1 MSFEDMLVASHRP
14 GQNVDKGLVHL
25 VGEALDARFFL
36 LEATSG
42 GNRIFATT
50 LSELIATTSTDG
62 DFAVLPASAG
72 AESGVYRKSTGTWT
86 KQFELLDLAAKGV
99 VPLTLTNSDGDAL
112 EAVSGTPLPSSHAGF
127 VFTLTV
133 PATNDTEGV
142 TISLN
147 GVAAIPVLSSTGS
160 ALPADYLPP
169 GAVIILT
176 SRGDALQLISHD
188 DAAAASRAAAAA
200 SATEAAGSA
209 TTASTASG
217 VAITAQQAAEAAQQA
232 AETARDEAQGVSLG
246 NTSGVPNSSSVPGAS
261 ATAALNGL
269 YANHKGSSRPAGAL
283 AGTQWIDD
291 TGTPWLLKQFDGTD
305 DLTLARIN
313 ATDNTIEWV
322 QSAEQTLASQATVD
336 LGSKTGRAIRIT
348 GTTAIASFGVA
359 DAGVE
364 RVLRFTNVLTLT
376 HHGTSLILLGGADII
391 TAAGDTAVVRSEGS
405 GNWRMTSYQRA
416 SGEALVQ
423 PPAGTNYD
431 DDIAVLAMGL
441 ADALNVAQFLGDTGN
456 RFADNF
462 DVLTYV
468 DDAGATNLNTSEAGV
483 LQPTGGVS
491 ANLLGNH
498 TAATQDGNTISVSS
512 QSSASLAGWM
522 AADGTIGG
530 SGGENSWASQTGVA
544 AWWQVQFGSPKTIT
558 SYRMQVHATFLT
570 NMPSAW
576 RLLGSNTG
584 SFAGEETV
592 LDTVSGQSWSDADFV
607 SFDCDTSGSFTYYRI
622 DITANGGAS
631 NIVIGEI
638 EMFESGAPDDM
649 IVETAGL
656 TSSAQPDALKAW
668 LVIQE
673 VDSITPNIDLT
684 VRVSRDGGSTFAAAT
699 LAQSYA
705 LPGGKKLVET
715 GAVDVSGQPPG
726 TTPVMEISTAN
737 AKMVK
742 VHSHALYWS

>member
-25 VGEALDARFFL
+25 VGEALDARFL
-36 LEATSG
+36 LVEATSG

-50 LSELIATTSTDG
+50 LAGLTATTSTDG

-72 AESGVYRKSTGTWT
+72 AESGVYRKTTGTWV

-99 VPLTLTNSDGDAL
+99 VPLTVTNSDGDAL
-112 EAVSGTPLPSSHAGF
+112 EAVSGTPLPSSHSGF

-142 TISLN
+142 SISLN
-147 GVAAIPVLSSTGS
+147 GASAIPVLTSTGL

-169 GAVIILT
+169 DAVIILT

-200 SATEAAGSA
+200 SAADAAGSA
-209 TTASTASG
+209 STASTASG
-217 VAITAQQAAEAAQQA
+217 AAITAQQAAEDAQAA

-246 NTSGVPNSSSVPGAS
+246 NTSGVPNSSSVPGSS

-283 AGTQWIDD
+283 PGTQWIDD
-291 TGTPWLLKQFDGTD
+291 NATPWLLKQFDGTD

-322 QSAEQTLASQATVD
+322 QAAEQTLASQATVD
-336 LGSKTGRAIRIT
+336 LGSKTGRNIRIT
-348 GTTAIASFGVA
+348 GTTSITSFGTA
-359 DAGVE
+359 DAGTE
-364 RVLRFTNVLTLT
+364 KALRFTNVLTLT
-376 HHGTSLILLGGADII
+376 QNATSMILPGGADIV
-391 TAAGDTAVVRSEGS
+391 TAAGDTSVVRSEGS
-405 GNWRMTSYQRA
+405 GNWRITSYQRA

-441 ADALNVAQFLGDTGN
+441 ADALNVAQFLGEAGN

-462 DVLTYV
+462 DALTYV
-468 DDAGATNLNTSEAGV
+468 DDAGATNLDGGEVGV
-483 LQPTGGVS
+483 LKPSSIAGSPVMGTHTGPTQG
-491 ANLLGNH
+491 
-498 TAATQDGNTISVSS
+498 GNTISSS
-512 QSSASLAGWM
+512 TQLSGYESWRV
-522 AADGTIGG
+522 ADGIAVNSDGDHAWYSDVVSTGWWQIQFAAAQTIGL
-530 SGGENSWASQTGVA
+530 
-544 AWWQVQFGSPKTIT
+544 
-558 SYRMQVHATFLT
+558 YRMRTHASFVAR
-570 NMPSAW
+570 MPRDW

-584 SFAGEETV
+584 AFSGEETV
-592 LDTVSGQSWSDADFV
+592 IDTVAGQSFSGDSYVDFT
-607 SFDCDTSGSFTYYRI
+607 CDNPGSFTYYRI
-622 DITANGGAS
+622 DITDNNGDTRIGIGDLELLAVGTS
-631 NIVIGEI
+631 NNMV
-638 EMFESGAPDDM
+638 
-649 IVETAGL
+649 VETTGL
-656 TSSAQPDALKAW
+656 TAAAQPSALKAW
-668 LVIQE
+668 LVIEE
-673 VDSITPNIDLT
+673 VDAITLNTDLT
-684 VRVSRDGGSTFAAAT
+684 VRLSRDGGSTFAAAT

-715 GAVDVSGQPPG
+715 NAIDVSGQPSG
-726 TTPVMEISTAN
+726 TTPVMEIATTN

-742 VHSHALYWS
+742 IHSHALYWS